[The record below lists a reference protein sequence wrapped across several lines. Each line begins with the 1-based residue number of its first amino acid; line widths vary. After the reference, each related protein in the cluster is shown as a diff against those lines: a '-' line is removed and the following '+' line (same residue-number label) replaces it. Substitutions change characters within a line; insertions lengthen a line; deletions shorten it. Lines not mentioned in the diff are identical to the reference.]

1 MTQEQ
6 IGELRTDIRELR
18 EKMDKSIAEL
28 RDRVWRLSLAVAV
41 LAVVVSGSA
50 AAAHFL
56 TI

>member
-41 LAVVVSGSA
+41 LAVVVSGGTV
-50 AAAHFL
+50 AAHFL
-56 TI
+56 AI

>member
-6 IGELRTDIRELR
+6 IGELREDIRELR
-18 EKMDKSIAEL
+18 EKMDKSIGEL

>member
-6 IGELRTDIRELR
+6 IGELREDIRELR
-18 EKMDKSIAEL
+18 DKMDKSIAEL

-41 LAVVVSGSA
+41 LAVVVSGGTV
-50 AAAHFL
+50 AAHFL